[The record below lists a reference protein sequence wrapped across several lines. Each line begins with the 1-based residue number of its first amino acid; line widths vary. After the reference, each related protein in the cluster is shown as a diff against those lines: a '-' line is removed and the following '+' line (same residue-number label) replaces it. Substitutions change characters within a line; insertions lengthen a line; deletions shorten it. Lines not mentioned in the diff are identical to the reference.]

1 MFSLKNVKKTSKKE
15 KNAVEGR
22 FWELFFYFI
31 IALILSNIKTPLQSL
46 EHKKCL

>member
-22 FWELFFYFI
+22 FWELFF
-31 IALILSNIKTPLQSL
+31 ILLSR
-46 EHKKCL
+46 